1 MRTVCLSSKKLNLFF
16 NIACKMK
23 RISKI
28 LAICVFSTGF
38 FYTVSAQQ
46 GTVNIKQDER
56 IDKLLDIYK
65 SVNSNSDF
73 YQIQVGFGSYE
84 KAQEL
89 KSQVDVDFPNFY
101 SKIEFESPTYRVRLG
116 RFKTKLEAE
125 RKFLE
130 VRKKYPNA
138 MLLKPDRDSR

>member
-1 MRTVCLSSKKLNLFF
+1 ME
-16 NIACKMK
+16 
-23 RISKI
+23 RISKTLIFCI
-28 LAICVFSTGF
+28 LSTGIL
-38 FYTVSAQQ
+38 YTVNAQQ

-56 IDKLLDIYK
+56 IDKLLDVYK
-65 SVNSNSDF
+65 SVNSKSDF
-73 YQIQVGFGSYE
+73 YQIQVGFGSHE

-89 KSQVDVDFPNFY
+89 KSQVDVDFPNLY

-138 MLLKPDRDSR
+138 MLLKPDKGAR